1 MEDHLEEMIR
11 TLEALGAVASAQGL
25 PRLYP
30 GLCYLCPG
38 LLGVLHHICRLGD
51 EEVHTHLLT
60 TVHKA
65 RGLIRTRVPSPPGCG
80 TSGKSLSLSFFPPL
94 EGRETIIYL
103 IGCPLH

>member
-38 LLGVLHHICRLGD
+38 LLGVL
-51 EEVHTHLLT
+51 
-60 TVHKA
+60 
-65 RGLIRTRVPSPPGCG
+65 PSPV
-80 TSGKSLSLSFFPPL
+80 PPPRAQEEL
-94 EGRETIIYL
+94 LLALWVFVEGSRGWPPTRRADS
-103 IGCPLH
+103 PDVRRPF